1 MEPAGNNRPKNRRK
15 AVMKAIFLLIFIV
28 AAIFLLRFTPIKNYL
43 TAEALGRFL
52 ESAGFWAPLIF
63 ILIYTAGV
71 CLFLPGTLLTGL
83 GAAIFGAYWGFV
95 YVWFGAMAG
104 ASAAFFIGRTLG
116 REFASSLIGDKLK
129 KYDDGIERN
138 GFATVLYLR
147 LVYFPFT
154 PMNFG
159 MGLTKVHFR
168 DYFIG
173 TGLGIIVGTFIFTF
187 FIGTLKDVW
196 ASGNWAELISFKVFF
211 SIALFIFSFF
221 IPKIIKKINMVIAED
236 PEMGPNLLDKIK
248 SQGVRELDDSAMIMR
263 LKFKTIPG
271 EQFVIRREVFRM
283 IQESFRENGIE
294 FAHRNVAVYL
304 PPDEDA
310 GEHDKKAIEAG
321 AAAAA
326 AAAQAEE
333 EQKKPI

>member
-1 MEPAGNNRPKNRRK
+1 METTGNAIAKNRSK
-15 AVMKAIFLLIFIV
+15 AVMKAVFLLVFIV
-28 AAIFLLRFTPIKNYL
+28 AAIIVVRFTPVKNYL
-43 TAEALGRFL
+43 SAEALGRFL
-52 ESAGFWAPLIF
+52 ETAGFWAPVVF
-63 ILIYTAGV
+63 MMIYTVGV

-95 YVWFGAMAG
+95 YVWFGAMGG

-129 KYDDGIERN
+129 KYDDAIERN

-159 MGLTKVHFR
+159 MGLTRVRFR

-173 TGLGIIVGTFIFTF
+173 TGLGIMVGTFIFTF

-196 ASGNWAELISFKVFF
+196 TSGNWAELISFKVFF

-221 IPKIIKKINMVIAED
+221 IPKIIKK
-236 PEMGPNLLDKIK
+236 
-248 SQGVRELDDSAMIMR
+248 
-263 LKFKTIPG
+263 FKG
-271 EQFVIRREVFRM
+271 E
-283 IQESFRENGIE
+283 
-294 FAHRNVAVYL
+294 
-304 PPDEDA
+304 
-310 GEHDKKAIEAG
+310 
-321 AAAAA
+321 
-326 AAAQAEE
+326 
-333 EQKKPI
+333 